1 MRFHDPLLSRTTAA
15 LAVGAA
21 LALPALLAAWIL
33 LGPGEEE
40 MTGGRVLEPDV
51 FDAELERYDW
61 ASIRE
66 GDWVEHEV
74 ATSSRLDVSLRV
86 RTRLACV
93 GVEGATAW
101 VEGRDHLVARF
112 FPGTTVLYEVRRDSG
127 RITRAWWAREGR
139 AVRPVLV
146 RRVVTPPIAPSGY
159 RRRARTEGCLLEAG
173 GVVLSC
179 VKALVQESAD
189 GRDWSTRSTVW
200 LSAEVPFARGVSMA
214 APGEEIAWEGEAARG
229 GVVRE
234 EYSGMAVRMTTELA
248 GWGRDARR
256 TVWPAGDGA
265 PSR

>member
-1 MRFHDPLLSRTTAA
+1 MPFNDSRLSRTTAA
-15 LAVGAA
+15 LALGAA
-21 LALPALLAAWIL
+21 LAFPALLAAWIL
-33 LGPGEEE
+33 LGPEEE
-40 MTGGRVLEPDV
+40 ELAGGRVLEPDV

-61 ASIRE
+61 AVIGE

-74 ATSSRLDVSLRV
+74 ATASRLDVSLRV

-139 AVRPVLV
+139 PVRPVLV
-146 RRVVTPPIAPSGY
+146 RRVVTPPVPPSGY
-159 RRRARTEGCLLEAG
+159 RRRARTEGSVLDAG
-173 GVVLSC
+173 GAVLEC

-200 LSAEVPFARGVSMA
+200 LSPEVPFPRGVSMA
-214 APGEEIAWEGEAARG
+214 APGEEFAWEGKAARG

-248 GWGRDARR
+248 AWGRDARR
-256 TVWPAGDGA
+256 TVWPPAEGP